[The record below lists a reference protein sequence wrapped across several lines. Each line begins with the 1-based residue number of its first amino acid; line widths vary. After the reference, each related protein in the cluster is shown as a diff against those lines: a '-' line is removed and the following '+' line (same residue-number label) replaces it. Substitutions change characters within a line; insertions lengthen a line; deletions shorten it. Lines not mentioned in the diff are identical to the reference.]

1 MMTISENLMIFAN
14 GFQFS
19 LFNCF
24 INAVI
29 TVRRKL
35 TFCKIILP
43 KLRRLVS
50 ICSIFMLHV
59 PAKTA
64 LFFRHLLFAESI
76 VNSYAGSGFPGLAD
90 ALEEIKQGQDV
101 DHNWEIL
108 KQHYAVLLFTIQ
120 SAASTLK
127 DVTDFMYNYY

>member
-1 MMTISENLMIFAN
+1 MYNPAAETDL
-14 GFQFS
+14 FS
-19 LFNCF
+19 
-24 INAVI
+24 
-29 TVRRKL
+29 
-35 TFCKIILP
+35 
-43 KLRRLVS
+43 
-50 ICSIFMLHV
+50 
-59 PAKTA
+59 
-64 LFFRHLLFAESI
+64 RHLLFAESI

-90 ALEEIKQGQDV
+90 ALEEIKQGHDV